1 MSSRRPVPVIAVS
14 GYLGAGKTTLLN
26 HLLRTPGASLGV
38 IINDFGDINVDAALV
53 AGEVDEPVG
62 ISGGCLCCLPDAGG
76 IDASLARLVR
86 ARADLDAIIIEAS
99 GVAEPENL
107 ARLLRSSASRATCFA
122 GLIEVVDALHEATT
136 IDVGSEPPARY
147 AAATLVAVTQTEH
160 LDPGARDV
168 EMRRVR
174 ERVAVRNRRA
184 HVVEAPGGLIDPLL
198 VLDVAER
205 PTPPG
210 ELPLAELVRET
221 RAEQHEHHVGH
232 HHDHVH
238 ARSATVAAP
247 GPVDAGRLADLLE
260 APPASAYRLKGI
272 VDVAG
277 PGTGEPRS
285 RRYVVNAVAGRV
297 HLASERTV
305 APVGD
310 PPTGLVAIGT
320 ELADDVEG
328 RIADAL
334 APAAAPSAAADVAR
348 LERLRRR
355 SA

>member
-107 ARLLRSSASRATCFA
+107 ARLLRSSASRSTRFA
-122 GLIEVVDALHEATT
+122 GLIEVVDALHESTT
-136 IDVGSEPPARY
+136 IDAGSEPPARY

-160 LDPGARDV
+160 LEPADRDA
-168 EMRRVR
+168 EMARVR
-174 ERVAVRNRRA
+174 ERVAARNRRA
-184 HVVEAPGGLIDPLL
+184 HVVEAPGGRLDPLL
-198 VLDVAER
+198 VLDVAQR

-210 ELPLAELVRET
+210 ELPLAELVREA
-221 RAEQHEHHVGH
+221 RAEQHEHHGGH

-238 ARSATVAAP
+238 ARSAGVPAGA
-247 GPVDAGRLADLLE
+247 PVDAGRLADLLE
-260 APPASAYRLKGI
+260 TPPASAYRLKGT

-277 PGTGEPRS
+277 PEAGEHRV
-285 RRYVVNAVAGRV
+285 RRYVINAVAGRV
-297 HLASERTV
+297 HLTAEPAAS
-305 APVGD
+305 PVSD

-320 ELADDVEG
+320 ALADDVED
-328 RIADAL
+328 RLADAL
-334 APAAAPSAAADVAR
+334 APAAAPSAAAGTAR